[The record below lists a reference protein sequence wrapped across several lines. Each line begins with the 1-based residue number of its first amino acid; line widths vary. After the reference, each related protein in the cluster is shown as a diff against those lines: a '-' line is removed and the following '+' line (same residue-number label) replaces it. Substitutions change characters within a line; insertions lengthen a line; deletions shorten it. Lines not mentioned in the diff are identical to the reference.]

1 MWWTVVT
8 EDTTNN
14 VSDTE
19 KLDVHEIREG
29 ERKSYFLIAV
39 KKKNPIIMN
48 GLN

>member
-39 KKKNPIIMN
+39 KKKKTQ
-48 GLN
+48 